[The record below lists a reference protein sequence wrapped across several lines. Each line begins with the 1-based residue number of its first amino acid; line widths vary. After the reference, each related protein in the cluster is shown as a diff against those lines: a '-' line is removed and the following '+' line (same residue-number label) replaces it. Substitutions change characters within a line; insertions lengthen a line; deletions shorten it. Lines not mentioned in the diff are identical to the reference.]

1 MKRKALYEIN
11 QGIYITVKKR
21 SFWRAVRKAEKLGYS
36 AGAKTS
42 ECGRTLLSLKFVG
55 WTN

>member
-1 MKRKALYEIN
+1 MKRKALYKIN

-21 SFWRAVRKAEKLGYS
+21 SFWRAVRKAEKLGYA
-36 AGAKTS
+36 AGAKTP